1 MNTLFE
7 IFAAFFKILS
17 NLGKSYIEVRFLKTS
32 YGIVSGIFSTDEDGA
47 EELAEQVQ
55 AMGLE
60 RVSMYHTINKLSDEY
75 VNNCIANGNLN
86 KLIKNAQTTTKDSDI
101 GEIRLIMIDLDPK
114 RDSGVSSTDE
124 EKDTAKTLLADM
136 VNDLNGAGLGF
147 PAYVTDSGNGYN
159 AYYPV
164 SFPNDKEHNKLIAD
178 FIKCLSEKYSNEDVD
193 VDKSTKNPARIA
205 KVPGSWSVK
214 GLDAPDRPH
223 RQCMLIKNW
232 FKQPSLTADKIKAYL
247 SENSVKTESKKK
259 SGSKVKKIKVYDVSE
274 WLDSHGL
281 EYKVNQAECEDS
293 ACTIYSLK
301 NCPFAD
307 HDNEYCSFL
316 AQFEDMSVIFK
327 CHHNHCTQGIN
338 EFISEYPLPKCPTL
352 LEGDDNITRVYNHLI
367 STTNLM
373 MDKNKRKYIKI
384 NDRVLRYDSGECRDA
399 FRKKALTN
407 VGVNISTTGI
417 ETIHENIGSLFEE
430 FASTETI
437 GSRICIKD
445 GHYYYAVNQDKSIH
459 ISDGKA
465 EFTDKADV
473 YFAYNPESRSQTEP
487 DLSSP
492 ASDLPMLVEKVFNVS
507 QKNRSRFLA
516 QLCAFFI
523 PDLMT
528 PFLVLSGGHGTS
540 KTTTARKIMKLVD
553 PRSSDVVSMPDKEDD
568 LKVALADSYISAFDN
583 IDSISSSFS
592 DILCIACTGGT
603 SVKRKLYT
611 DCTKSSIYLK
621 THVVLNGIG
630 DFVRRSDLAERCN
643 IIYLDTLSNRLTEKK
658 VWAEFEA
665 IKPKLL
671 GSIFNTIAK
680 GLAILPEIEEQM
692 TDLPRMADFAQYGA
706 AFIRAMGL
714 DTDDFIRDYKQAN
727 DELIADCSSTD
738 PFISEVDDFVV
749 KHNGSWTGPASKLLE
764 EIKSSSPAA
773 HSVFSK
779 YSASTLSRKLTQ
791 SSVDLK
797 AVGVTI
803 SIKAT
808 TPKSITLT
816 AAAVR
821 A

>member
-7 IFAAFFKILS
+7 IFAKFFEVLS
-17 NLGKSYIEVRFLKTS
+17 NLGKGHIEVRFLKTT

-47 EELAEQVQ
+47 GELAEQVK

-60 RVSMYHTINKLSDEY
+60 RVSMYHTINKLSEGY
-75 VNNCIANGNLN
+75 INNCIANGNLN
-86 KLIKNAQTTTKDSDI
+86 KLIKNVKTTTKDSDI
-101 GEIRLIMIDLDPK
+101 GEIRLIMVDLDPK

-124 EKDTAKTLLADM
+124 EKAKAKDLLEVM
-136 VNDLNGAGLGF
+136 VNDLNDAGLGT

-214 GLDAPDRPH
+214 GIDAPDRPH
-223 RQCMLIKNW
+223 RQCGLIADW
-232 FKQPSLTADKIKAYL
+232 SEQPSLTEEKIKAYL
-247 SENSVKTESKKK
+247 TENGLKTAPKKK
-259 SGSKVKKIKVYDVSE
+259 SNVKTRKVMVYDVCD

-281 EYKVNQAECEDS
+281 EYKAKESEWDGKPS
-293 ACTIYSLK
+293 TMYLLK
-301 NCPFAD
+301 NCPFNV
-307 HDNEYCSFL
+307 HDNEYCSFII
-316 AQFEDMSVIFK
+316 QFDDKSVIFK
-327 CHHNHCTQGIN
+327 CHHDHCTQGIN
-338 EFISEYPLPKCPTL
+338 EFISKYPLPKSPPL
-352 LEGDDNITRVYNHLI
+352 LEGDDDKIRVYNHII
-367 STTNLM
+367 SKTKLM
-373 MDKNKRKYIKI
+373 TDEHKRKYIEI
-384 NDRVLRYDSGECRDA
+384 NDKVLRYDSGECREA
-399 FRKKALTN
+399 FRAEASKSI
-407 VGVNISTTGI
+407 GVLLSATGI
-417 ETIHENIGSLFEE
+417 ETIHENIGSLFDE
-430 FASTETI
+430 FASVEI
-437 GSRICIKD
+437 VGSRNCCKN
-445 GHYYYAVNQDKSIH
+445 GHYYYAVNQDKFIH
-459 ISDGKA
+459 ISGGKA
-465 EFTDKADV
+465 EYTDKADV
-473 YFAYNPESRSQTEP
+473 YFAYNPESRDQTEP

-507 QKNRSRFLA
+507 QKDRSRFLA

-706 AFIRAMGL
+706 AFIKAMEL
-714 DTDDFIRDYKQAN
+714 ETDDFIRDYKQAN

-738 PFISEVDDFVV
+738 PFISAISDFVIS
-749 KHNGSWTGPASKLLE
+749 KNNSWSGQASKLLE
-764 EIKSSSPAA
+764 EIKSSSPTA

-779 YSASTLSRKLTQ
+779 YTASTLSRKLSQ
-791 SSVDLK
+791 SSTDLK
-797 AVGVTI
+797 IIGIDVNV
-803 SIKAT
+803 KQT
-808 TPKSITLT
+808 TPKAITLSSIK
-816 AAAVR
+816 
-821 A
+821 